1 MPKDNKPIKPNFL
14 SRLHGV
20 HKLLISLII
29 AGIVYFLIPSGTFPI
44 LPRIFIGW
52 DVFSAV
58 LLCLTWIV
66 FFTVG
71 SQHIREESKIQDE
84 SRSVIFFIVVIAALA
99 GLFGVLQLVLTKD
112 QTHHEKA
119 IVLPIAILGM
129 LFSWLLV
136 HSIFTVRYAHLYYGN
151 DPDKPETHVGGLK
164 FPSDAKPDF
173 LDFAYFSFVLGMTF
187 QVSDVEVTSKK
198 MRRIALFHGLISFG
212 YNTVIVALT
221 INIIGNLK

>member
-1 MPKDNKPIKPNFL
+1 LPYLD
-14 SRLHGV
+14 S
-20 HKLLISLII
+20 
-29 AGIVYFLIPSGTFPI
+29 I
-44 LPRIFIGW
+44 LY
-52 DVFSAV
+52 
-58 LLCLTWIV
+58 
-66 FFTVG
+66 VG

-99 GLFGVLQLVLTKD
+99 GLFGVLQLVLTRD
-112 QTHHEKA
+112 QTDREKA
-119 IVLPIAILGM
+119 IILPIAILGM

-187 QVSDVEVTSKK
+187 QCRT
-198 MRRIALFHGLISFG
+198 
-212 YNTVIVALT
+212 
-221 INIIGNLK
+221 